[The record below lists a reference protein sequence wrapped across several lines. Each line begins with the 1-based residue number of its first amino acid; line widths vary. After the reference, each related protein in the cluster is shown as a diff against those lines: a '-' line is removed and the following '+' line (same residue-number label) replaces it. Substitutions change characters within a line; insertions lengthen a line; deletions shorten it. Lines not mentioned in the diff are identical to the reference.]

1 MELSERDLA
10 GRGIIYA
17 VIGIAFMSGLD
28 TLAKFLGEGYGIVQ
42 LVFFRNFFGLLFLLV
57 VLRRAG
63 GFAGLRTRQPLL
75 HGLRAFFALLAT
87 FAFFIGLQFM
97 PLAEAF
103 TLAFVGPVFV
113 TALSVPILGEKVG
126 MRRWSAVIVGFIG
139 VVMMLRP
146 GMGTFRVEAL
156 LPLSAA
162 FGYALVMLISRRLSR
177 EDSAMGIL
185 FWTAVI
191 GTIVTGVAL
200 PYDWTLPSPR
210 DWGLFVLLGATGS
223 LTMYFMT
230 LAYRHAPAAV
240 VAPFDY
246 TILLWGLLFGWL
258 IWHELPDPWIWPG
271 ATVLIVC
278 GLYITHRET
287 RRPAAPHSA
296 GDSAPRADK

>member
-1 MELSERDLA
+1 MESS
-10 GRGIIYA
+10 GREHIGKGIAYA
-17 VIGIAFMSGLD
+17 LIGIAFMSTLD

-63 GFAGLRTRQPLL
+63 GFAGLRTRQPVL
-75 HGLRAFFALLAT
+75 HGLRALFAIAAT
-87 FAFFIGLQFM
+87 FTFFIGLQLM

-103 TLAFVGPVFV
+103 TLAFVGPIFV

-126 MRRWSAVIVGFIG
+126 LRRWSAVVVGFIG
-139 VVMMLRP
+139 VVMILRP
-146 GMGTFRVEAL
+146 GVGTFRVEAL

-162 FGYALVMLISRRLSR
+162 LGYALVMLISRRLSR

-185 FWTAVI
+185 FWTAII
-191 GTIVTGVAL
+191 GTVATGVAL
-200 PYDWTLPSPR
+200 PYDWTPPSPR

-230 LAYRHAPAAV
+230 LAYRQAPAAV

-258 IWHELPDPWIWPG
+258 IWRELPDPGIWPG
-271 ATVLIVC
+271 AIVLIAC

-287 RRPAAPHSA
+287 RRPAAPPSA
-296 GDSAPRADK
+296 EDSAPRADR